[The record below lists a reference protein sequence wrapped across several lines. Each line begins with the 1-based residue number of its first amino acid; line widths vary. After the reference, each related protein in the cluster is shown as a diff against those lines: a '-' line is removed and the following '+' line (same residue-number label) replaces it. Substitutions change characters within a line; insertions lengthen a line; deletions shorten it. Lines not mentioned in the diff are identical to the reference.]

1 MSMSSK
7 QLHENK
13 KTKRLLSTM
22 CDLLSEPDDPDR
34 QEFLEQVGT
43 LLEKNM
49 ARGNSY
55 HQIIQDCLK
64 EMNAAGTSNIS
75 QLGVVVKSL
84 LTNASHSHTDRFCGR
99 LKWVPSM
106 RLLST
111 FSTRHQNTTQQ
122 GSNSVKKLLLSTFS
136 IKFINLDNNSW
147 RQRRLRSL
155 LLAKLWTHPHLE
167 SDKLP
172 SMPRHNCRILQW
184 LGSRSSIKQLLLP
197 FQLV

>member
-1 MSMSSK
+1 
-7 QLHENK
+7 
-13 KTKRLLSTM
+13 M

-84 LTNASHSHTDRFCGR
+84 LINASHSHTNRFCCR
-99 LKWVPSM
+99 LTWVPSM
-106 RLLST
+106 RLLPT
-111 FSTRHQNTTQQ
+111 KHQNTTQQ

-136 IKFINLDNNSW
+136 IKLINLDNNSW

-184 LGSRSSIKQLLLP
+184 LDSRSSIKQLLLP